1 MHPMKPTVRTYMTA
15 SPLTIGRAQTL
26 SAANETM
33 KAHGI
38 RHLPVLE
45 DGKLVGV
52 LSMREVQLIEGLT
65 DIDPGLVLVDMAMRR
80 QPYTVSPDAL
90 VEDVSR
96 EMAAKKLGSAV
107 VLEGPAVVGVFTT
120 IDALHALTELLEAS
134 RKDDP

>member
-1 MHPMKPTVRTYMTA
+1 MKPTVRTFMTP
-15 SPLTIGRAQTL
+15 SPKTIGRAQTL
-26 SAANETM
+26 SAAHEAM
-33 KAHGI
+33 KEHGI

-52 LSMREVQLIEGLT
+52 LSMREVQLIEGIA
-65 DIDPGLVLVDMAMRR
+65 DIDPGLILVDMAMRR
-80 QPYTVSPDAL
+80 HPFAVSPDAL
-90 VEDVSR
+90 VEDVAR